1 MHNTPRFRDG
11 ARQHRAL
18 VSPADAAELGVAD
31 GATVRIVSAR
41 GAIEIAIELTDDVAA
56 GTIAVPHGWGHRDAG
71 WQTANAAGGANVN
84 VLTSSAPIDMEQL
97 SGMAHLN
104 GVPVRLEK
112 VPARRRPRRAA
123 VVG

>member
-1 MHNTPRFRDG
+1 
-11 ARQHRAL
+11 
-18 VSPADAAELGVAD
+18 
-31 GATVRIVSAR
+31 VSAR
-41 GAIEIAIELTDDVAA
+41 GAIELPIELSEDVAP

-84 VLTSSAPIDMEQL
+84 ELTSASLADLEQL

-112 VPARRRPRRAA
+112 VPARRRARQPAA
-123 VVG
+123 VG